1 MASKVSRQA
10 VPTLSKDRHLTI
22 YSHWEKRQRGQWCSK
37 EKGIFDQQH
46 FGWWSS
52 YERYMS
58 CRRDMGN
65 NNSFWNSFKH
75 QNINR
80 HMKHCNNT
88 LPRGRIYWNI
98 AKGTTDP
105 RVEFIFPKK
114 PTGSYHKFKHKFW
127 SNFIFKI
134 SIKHFLQNL
143 NQTSYKAI
151 KHHHAINNTIKHPY
165 TSCTSNIIQG
175 HQVY

>member
-22 YSHWEKRQRGQWCSK
+22 YSHWEAPKRPVMLKRKRDFWPTT
-37 EKGIFDQQH
+37 

-98 AKGTTDP
+98 AKGTTEGWVHLSKVTSWS
-105 RVEFIFPKK
+105 RIYKSK
-114 PTGSYHKFKHKFW
+114 
-127 SNFIFKI
+127 SNFIQTCTMLHYLALLCTILHCLAI
-134 SIKHFLQNL
+134 SCTTLHYLALYCTILHY
-143 NQTSYKAI
+143 SWYKAVVAQ
-151 KHHHAINNTIKHPY
+151 KVKVQY
-165 TSCTSNIIQG
+165 W
-175 HQVY
+175 